1 MRKKN
6 LFYKEQKKAYNQNIE
21 SKKELINRSSEI
33 LETEDWNER
42 VQEMKVIQK
51 QWKTVGFV
59 PRKLDN
65 KLWKEFSDIQKIYF
79 DRLKSGYQKLSP
91 EQETLLKEKNV
102 YLEKVKTLDFTADPE
117 KLKKEYF
124 DHWETWN
131 QMGNL
136 VGNNEVKMNQN
147 FSKTLLSK
155 VKSVGIEKKELG
167 QVIAE
172 LNTTIL
178 ENDPVRLEKDFQN
191 VRSELSSLKAE
202 LTQLENNLEFFSNSS
217 SENPLFKNVEKQI
230 QDCQKKIDKTKKE
243 YVALKQIKNSQ
254 EKLAKAAKEE
264 ENENMQDQE
273 APEED

>member
-1 MRKKN
+1 
-6 LFYKEQKKAYNQNIE
+6 
-21 SKKELINRSSEI
+21 
-33 LETEDWNER
+33 
-42 VQEMKVIQK
+42 
-51 QWKTVGFV
+51 
-59 PRKLDN
+59 
-65 KLWKEFSDIQKIYF
+65 
-79 DRLKSGYQKLSP
+79 
-91 EQETLLKEKNV
+91 
-102 YLEKVKTLDFTADPE
+102 
-117 KLKKEYF
+117 
-124 DHWETWN
+124 
-131 QMGNL
+131 MGTL
-136 VGNNEVKMNQN
+136 VGNSEAKMNQN

-155 VKSVGIEKKELG
+155 VKSVSIEKKELD

-230 QDCQKKIDKTKKE
+230 QDCQKKIDKMQKE

-254 EKLAKAAKEE
+254 EKLAKAAKEQ
-264 ENENMQDQE
+264 ENENVQDQE